1 MTDLRALAVA
11 SGNSQTAAARDRSE
25 STRYRYVVAVS
36 LCVVYTCNFLDRQFL
51 AILAEPVKRSLHLT
65 DTQLGLLTGLM
76 FALFYTIFGIP
87 VAALADRYNRVRI
100 VALACGLWSF
110 CSAACGLAA
119 GFATLAV
126 ARMGV
131 GVGEAGGAAP
141 SYSIISDYFPP
152 EKRGVGLA
160 IFSLGVPFGTM
171 LGAAS
176 GGWIA
181 AHYGWRVAFFVL
193 GGAGVLLA
201 PLIPLIVREPARGRL
216 DVSRPGDTEP
226 TASVFTAIKVFARTP
241 TLVLTACAAGLT
253 AVIIYGLLSWMP
265 AYLIRDEGM
274 SLSQIATSY
283 SFVAGA
289 TIGIGTLVGGYLV
302 DKVAPRRP
310 ALYALLPGT
319 FVLLGLPFLF
329 GITAA
334 RSWPMTL
341 LFMAGPYI
349 LANTYLAPA
358 LTVIQN
364 SVAPSQRSA
373 AGAIFLF
380 VLNIIGL
387 GCGPLLIGVAS
398 DWFTPSYGVHA
409 LRMALLCLAPVF
421 VLVFLVQLAAAW
433 TLKTAAPG
441 ATGATLAPPVAP
453 PTTGPK

>member
-1 MTDLRALAVA
+1 
-11 SGNSQTAAARDRSE
+11 
-25 STRYRYVVAVS
+25 
-36 LCVVYTCNFLDRQFL
+36 
-51 AILAEPVKRSLHLT
+51 
-65 DTQLGLLTGLM
+65 
-76 FALFYTIFGIP
+76 
-87 VAALADRYNRVRI
+87 
-100 VALACGLWSF
+100 
-110 CSAACGLAA
+110 
-119 GFATLAV
+119 
-126 ARMGV
+126 
-131 GVGEAGGAAP
+131 
-141 SYSIISDYFPP
+141 
-152 EKRGVGLA
+152 
-160 IFSLGVPFGTM
+160 M

-181 AHYGWRVAFFVL
+181 AHYGWRTAFFVL
-193 GGAGVLLA
+193 GGAGVILA

-216 DVSRPGDTEP
+216 DLPRQGSANAEP
-226 TASVFTAIKVFARTP
+226 TASVFAAIKVFVRSP
-241 TLVLTACAAGLT
+241 TLVLTACSAGLT
-253 AVIIYGLLSWMP
+253 AIIIYGLLSWMP

-319 FVLLGLPFLF
+319 AVLLGLPFLF

-334 RSWPMTL
+334 HSWPMTL

-364 SVAPSQRSA
+364 SVAPAQRSA

-398 DWFTPSYGVHA
+398 DWFAPTYGVHA

-433 TLKTAAPG
+433 TLKTGANSTAA
-441 ATGATLAPPVAP
+441 ALA
-453 PTTGPK
+453 KE

>member
-1 MTDLRALAVA
+1 
-11 SGNSQTAAARDRSE
+11 
-25 STRYRYVVAVS
+25 
-36 LCVVYTCNFLDRQFL
+36 
-51 AILAEPVKRSLHLT
+51 
-65 DTQLGLLTGLM
+65 
-76 FALFYTIFGIP
+76 
-87 VAALADRYNRVRI
+87 
-100 VALACGLWSF
+100 
-110 CSAACGLAA
+110 
-119 GFATLAV
+119 
-126 ARMGV
+126 MGV

-160 IFSLGVPFGTM
+160 IFSLGVPLGTM

-181 AHYGWRVAFFVL
+181 AHYGWRTAFLVL
-193 GGAGVLLA
+193 GGVGLALA
-201 PLIPLIVREPARGRL
+201 PILPLIVREPVRGRL
-216 DVSRPGDTEP
+216 DPRLQAPGDARHS
-226 TASVFTAIKVFARTP
+226 ASVFTTIKVFIHSP
-241 TLVLTACAAGLT
+241 TLLLTACAAGLT

-289 TIGIGTLVGGYLV
+289 TIGIGTLLGGYLV
-302 DKVAPRRP
+302 DRVGPRRP

-319 FVLLGLPFLF
+319 AVLLSLPFLF

-334 RSWPMTL
+334 RSWPIAL
-341 LFMAGPYI
+341 LFMAGPYV
-349 LANTYLAPA
+349 LANAYLAPA

-364 SVAPSQRSA
+364 SVAPEQRSA

-398 DWFTPSYGVHA
+398 DRFAPVYGVHA

-421 VLVFLVQLAAAW
+421 VLVFLVQLAAARSLR
-433 TLKTAAPG
+433 TAETTAA
-441 ATGATLAPPVAP
+441 GATLA
-453 PTTGPK
+453 KE

>member
-1 MTDLRALAVA
+1 MGDLRDGRPESA
-11 SGNSQTAAARDRSE
+11 S
-25 STRYRYVVAVS
+25 YRYVVAVS
-36 LCVVYTCNFLDRQFL
+36 LCVVYTFNFLDRQFL
-51 AILAEPVKRSLHLT
+51 SILAEPVKHSLHLS
-65 DTQLGLLTGLM
+65 DTQLGMLTGLM
-76 FALFYTIFGIP
+76 FALFYTVFGIP
-87 VAALADRYNRVRI
+87 VAALADRHNRVRI
-100 VALACGLWSF
+100 VALACALWSL
-110 CSAACGLAA
+110 CTGACGFAA

-160 IFSLGVPFGTM
+160 IFSLGVPLGTM

-181 AHYGWRVAFFVL
+181 AHYGWRVAFWVL
-193 GGAGVLLA
+193 GGAGFALA

-216 DVSRPGDTEP
+216 DAPVRTGNAGHS
-226 TASVFTAIKVFARTP
+226 ASVFTTIKVFIHSP
-241 TLVLTACAAGLT
+241 TLLLTACAAGLT

-302 DKVAPRRP
+302 DKVGPRRP

-319 FVLLGLPFLF
+319 AVLLSLPFLF
-329 GITAA
+329 GIAAA

-341 LFMAGPYI
+341 LFMAGPYV
-349 LANTYLAPA
+349 LANAYLAPA

-364 SVAPSQRSA
+364 GVAPEQRSA

-398 DWFTPSYGVHA
+398 DRFAPVYGVHA

-433 TLKTAAPG
+433 SLRAAETNMG
-441 ATGATLAPPVAP
+441 HAALA
-453 PTTGPK
+453 KE

>member
-1 MTDLRALAVA
+1 METSSA
-11 SGNSQTAAARDRSE
+11 TAAAPGRAE
-25 STRYRYVVAVS
+25 TTRYRYVVAIS
-36 LCVVYTCNFLDRQFL
+36 LCVVYTFNFLDRQFL

-65 DTQLGLLTGLM
+65 DTQLGMLTGLM

-87 VAALADRYNRVRI
+87 IAALADRYNRVRI
-100 VALACGLWSF
+100 IAVACGLWSF

-119 GFATLAV
+119 GFATLAI

-181 AHYGWRVAFFVL
+181 AHYGWRMAFFVL
-193 GGAGVLLA
+193 GGAGVVLA
-201 PLIPLIVREPARGRL
+201 PLIPLVVRETIRGRL
-216 DVSRPGDTEP
+216 DVSRHPPGSSEP
-226 TASVFTAIKVFARTP
+226 TASVFTAIKVFVRTP

-253 AVIIYGLLSWMP
+253 AIIIYGLLSWMP

-274 SLSQIATSY
+274 SLTQIATSY

-310 ALYALLPGT
+310 VLYALLPGT

-334 RSWPMTL
+334 RSWPVAL

-398 DWFTPSYGVHA
+398 DWFTPTYGVHA

-433 TLKTAAPG
+433 TLKTAIMPS
-441 ATGATLAPPVAP
+441 
-453 PTTGPK
+453 KS

>member
-1 MTDLRALAVA
+1 MTDSQAVA
-11 SGNSQTAAARDRSE
+11 VATENPQIDSPRSAAARGRPE
-25 STRYRYVVAVS
+25 STRYRYVVAAS
-36 LCVVYTCNFLDRQFL
+36 LCLVYTCNFLDRQFL
-51 AILAEPVKRSLHLT
+51 AILAEPVKRTLHLS

-100 VALACGLWSF
+100 VAVACGLWSF
-110 CSAACGLAA
+110 CCAACGLAV
-119 GFATLAV
+119 GFASLAV

-160 IFSLGVPFGTM
+160 IFSLGVPLGTL

-193 GGAGVLLA
+193 GGAGVVLA

-216 DVSRPGDTEP
+216 DLARQAPGNPEP
-226 TASVFTAIKVFARTP
+226 AASVFTAIEIFVRTP
-241 TLVLTACAAGLT
+241 TLVLTATAAGLT
-253 AVIIYGLLSWMP
+253 AIIIYGLLSWMP

-274 SLSQIATSY
+274 SLAQIATSY
-283 SFVAGA
+283 SLVAGA
-289 TIGIGTLVGGYLV
+289 TIGIGTLAGGYLV

-329 GITAA
+329 GIAAA
-334 RSWPMTL
+334 RSWPVTL

-387 GCGPLLIGVAS
+387 GCGPLLIGVGS
-398 DWFTPSYGVHA
+398 DWFAPTYGVHA

-433 TLKTAAPG
+433 TLKTAPPG
-441 ATGATLAPPVAP
+441 ASAA
-453 PTTGPK
+453 K

>member
-1 MTDLRALAVA
+1 MGDLR
-11 SGNSQTAAARDRSE
+11 GRPE
-25 STRYRYVVAVS
+25 SDRYRYVVAVT
-36 LCVVYTCNFLDRQFL
+36 LCVIYTCNFLDRQFL

-65 DTQLGLLTGLM
+65 DTQLGMLTGLM
-76 FALFYTIFGIP
+76 FALFYTVFGIP
-87 VAALADRYNRVRI
+87 VAALADRHNRVRI
-100 VALACGLWSF
+100 VALACGLWSL
-110 CSAACGLAA
+110 CTAACGLAS

-160 IFSLGVPFGTM
+160 IFSLGVPLGTM

-181 AHYGWRVAFFVL
+181 AHYGWRTAFLVL
-193 GGAGVLLA
+193 GGVGLALA
-201 PLIPLIVREPARGRL
+201 PILPLIVREPVRGRRDPRL
-216 DVSRPGDTEP
+216 QAPGDARHS
-226 TASVFTAIKVFARTP
+226 ASVFTTIKVFIHSP
-241 TLVLTACAAGLT
+241 TLLLTACAAGLT

-274 SLSQIATSY
+274 SLPQIATSY

-289 TIGIGTLVGGYLV
+289 TIGIGTLLGGYLV
-302 DKVAPRRP
+302 DRVGPRRP

-319 FVLLGLPFLF
+319 AVLLSLPFLF

-334 RSWPMTL
+334 HSGPMAL
-341 LFMAGPYI
+341 LFMAGPYL
-349 LANTYLAPA
+349 LANAYLAPA

-364 SVAPSQRSA
+364 SVAPEQRSA

-398 DWFTPSYGVHA
+398 DRFAPVYGVHA

-421 VLVFLVQLAAAW
+421 VLVFLVQLAAARSLR
-433 TLKTAAPG
+433 TAETTAAG
-441 ATGATLAPPVAP
+441 TTLA
-453 PTTGPK
+453 KE